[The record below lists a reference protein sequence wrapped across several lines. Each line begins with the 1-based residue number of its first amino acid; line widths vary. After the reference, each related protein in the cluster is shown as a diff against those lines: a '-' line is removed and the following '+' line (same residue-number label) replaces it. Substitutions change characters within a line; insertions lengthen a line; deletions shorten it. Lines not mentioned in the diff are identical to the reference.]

1 MSFQDFGYNK
11 NKESVCGVNTMA
23 NKVGYTMRLD
33 RELFEKFRYIA
44 DANGRSANRELEQLI
59 RKLVSDYE
67 AQNGVITSEDLTRFF
82 NPQQD

>member
-1 MSFQDFGYNK
+1 
-11 NKESVCGVNTMA
+11 
-23 NKVGYTMRLD
+23 MRLA

-67 AQNGVITSEDLTRFF
+67 TQNGVITSEDLTRFF

>member
-1 MSFQDFGYNK
+1 
-11 NKESVCGVNTMA
+11 MA

-44 DANGRSANRELEQLI
+44 DANGRSANRELEQVI
-59 RKLVSDYE
+59 RKWVADYE
-67 AQNGVITSEDLTRFF
+67 SQSGEITAADLTRFF

>member
-1 MSFQDFGYNK
+1 MVGKTRLSYTLRIDQD
-11 NKESVCGVNTMA
+11 
-23 NKVGYTMRLD
+23 
-33 RELFEKFRYIA
+33 LFDKFRYIA

-67 AQNGVITSEDLTRFF
+67 TQNGVITSEDLTRFF

>member
-82 NPQQD
+82 NPQQN

>member
-1 MSFQDFGYNK
+1 MAGKTRLSYTLRIDQD
-11 NKESVCGVNTMA
+11 
-23 NKVGYTMRLD
+23 
-33 RELFEKFRYIA
+33 LFDKFRYIA

-59 RKLVSDYE
+59 RRLVSDYE

>member
-1 MSFQDFGYNK
+1 MSLQDFGYNK
-11 NKESVCGVNTMA
+11 NKESVCGVNTKA

-44 DANGRSANRELEQLI
+44 DANGRSANRELEQMI
-59 RKLVSDYE
+59 RKWVADYE
-67 AQNGVITSEDLTRFF
+67 TQNGEITAADLTRFF

>member
-1 MSFQDFGYNK
+1 
-11 NKESVCGVNTMA
+11 MA

>member
-1 MSFQDFGYNK
+1 
-11 NKESVCGVNTMA
+11 MA

-59 RKLVSDYE
+59 RRLVSDYE
-67 AQNGVITSEDLTRFF
+67 TQNGVITSEDLTRFF

>member
-1 MSFQDFGYNK
+1 MAGKTRLSYTLRIDQD
-11 NKESVCGVNTMA
+11 
-23 NKVGYTMRLD
+23 
-33 RELFEKFRYIA
+33 LFDKFRYIA

-59 RKLVSDYE
+59 RKLVLDYE

>member
-1 MSFQDFGYNK
+1 
-11 NKESVCGVNTMA
+11 MA

-67 AQNGVITSEDLTRFF
+67 TQNGVITSEDLTRFF

>member
-1 MSFQDFGYNK
+1 MAGKTRLSYTLRIDQD
-11 NKESVCGVNTMA
+11 
-23 NKVGYTMRLD
+23 
-33 RELFEKFRYIA
+33 LFDKFRYIA

-82 NPQQD
+82 NPQQN

>member
-1 MSFQDFGYNK
+1 
-11 NKESVCGVNTMA
+11 MA

-33 RELFEKFRYIA
+33 RELFDKFRYIA

-67 AQNGVITSEDLTRFF
+67 TQNGVITSEDLTRFF
-82 NPQQD
+82 NPQQN

>member
-1 MSFQDFGYNK
+1 MVGKTRLSYTLRIDQD
-11 NKESVCGVNTMA
+11 
-23 NKVGYTMRLD
+23 
-33 RELFEKFRYIA
+33 LFDKFRYIA

-82 NPQQD
+82 NPQQN

>member
-1 MSFQDFGYNK
+1 MAAKTRLSYTLRIDQD
-11 NKESVCGVNTMA
+11 
-23 NKVGYTMRLD
+23 
-33 RELFEKFRYIA
+33 LFDKFRYIA

>member
-1 MSFQDFGYNK
+1 
-11 NKESVCGVNTMA
+11 MA

-67 AQNGVITSEDLTRFF
+67 AQNGVITNEDLTRFF

>member
-1 MSFQDFGYNK
+1 
-11 NKESVCGVNTMA
+11 MA

-44 DANGRSANRELEQLI
+44 DANGRSANRELEQMI
-59 RKLVSDYE
+59 RKWVADYE
-67 AQNGVITSEDLTRFF
+67 TQNGEITAADLTRFF

>member
-1 MSFQDFGYNK
+1 MAGKTRLSYTLRIDQD
-11 NKESVCGVNTMA
+11 
-23 NKVGYTMRLD
+23 
-33 RELFEKFRYIA
+33 LFDKFRYIA

-67 AQNGVITSEDLTRFF
+67 TQNGVITSEDLTRFF

>member
-1 MSFQDFGYNK
+1 
-11 NKESVCGVNTMA
+11 MA

-67 AQNGVITSEDLTRFF
+67 TQNGVITSEDLTRFF
-82 NPQQD
+82 NPQQN

>member
-1 MSFQDFGYNK
+1 MAGKTRLSYTLRIDQD
-11 NKESVCGVNTMA
+11 
-23 NKVGYTMRLD
+23 
-33 RELFEKFRYIA
+33 LFEKFRYIA

-67 AQNGVITSEDLTRFF
+67 TQNGVITSEDLTRFF

>member
-1 MSFQDFGYNK
+1 MAGKTRLSYTLRIDQD
-11 NKESVCGVNTMA
+11 
-23 NKVGYTMRLD
+23 
-33 RELFEKFRYIA
+33 LFDKFRYIA

-82 NPQQD
+82 NPQ

>member
-1 MSFQDFGYNK
+1 
-11 NKESVCGVNTMA
+11 MA

-44 DANGRSANRELEQLI
+44 DANGRSANRELEQMI
-59 RKLVSDYE
+59 RKWVADYE
-67 AQNGVITSEDLTRFF
+67 TQYGEITAADLTRFF

>member
-1 MSFQDFGYNK
+1 MVGKTRLSYTLRIDQD
-11 NKESVCGVNTMA
+11 
-23 NKVGYTMRLD
+23 
-33 RELFEKFRYIA
+33 LFEKFRYIA

-67 AQNGVITSEDLTRFF
+67 TQNGVITSEDLTRFF

>member
-1 MSFQDFGYNK
+1 MAGKTRLSYTLRIDQD
-11 NKESVCGVNTMA
+11 
-23 NKVGYTMRLD
+23 
-33 RELFEKFRYIA
+33 LFDKFRYIA

>member
-1 MSFQDFGYNK
+1 
-11 NKESVCGVNTMA
+11 MA

-44 DANGRSANRELEQLI
+44 DANGRSAKRELEQMI
-59 RKLVSDYE
+59 RKWVADYE
-67 AQNGVITSEDLTRFF
+67 TQNGEITAADLTRFF

>member
-1 MSFQDFGYNK
+1 
-11 NKESVCGVNTMA
+11 MA

-67 AQNGVITSEDLTRFF
+67 TQNGVITSEDLTRFF
-82 NPQQD
+82 NHQQD

>member
-1 MSFQDFGYNK
+1 
-11 NKESVCGVNTMA
+11 MA

-59 RKLVSDYE
+59 RRLVSDYE

-82 NPQQD
+82 NPQQN